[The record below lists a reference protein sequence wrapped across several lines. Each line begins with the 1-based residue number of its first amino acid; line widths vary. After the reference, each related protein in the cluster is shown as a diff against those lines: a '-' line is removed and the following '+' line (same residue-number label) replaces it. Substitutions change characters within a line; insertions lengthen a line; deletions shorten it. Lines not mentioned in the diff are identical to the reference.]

1 MKQTLTLAL
10 LLSVCL
16 ASNAQKSK
24 PIINEDNYVKFS
36 KNLYVSAYEV
46 TNREY
51 KQFLLSIYP
60 TLKAEDYQALKP
72 DSALWTKGFK
82 YAYNSPFER
91 DYHAHP
97 AYGKHPVVNVSK
109 EAMDKYCE
117 WLTAQYSTLKEKK
130 FGKVKFR
137 LPNEKEWLEFASPL
151 PGIPLPWDN
160 AVPYYL
166 DKKGKVIPLA
176 NLVIF
181 DYSKNYLDSFF
192 DGSPFAAVVGSFKPN
207 KLGLFD
213 IIGNVAEQTSDDKV
227 KGGGWGNTQEES
239 HVNKSQDYK
248 APSPFVGF
256 RVVME
261 VVE

>member
-1 MKQTLTLAL
+1 MKKTLTLIL
-10 LLSVCL
+10 LLSTCL

-24 PIINEDNYVKFS
+24 PVINEDNYVKFS

-46 TNREY
+46 TNGEY
-51 KQFLLSIYP
+51 KAFLQSVYP
-60 TLKAEDYQALKP
+60 TLKAEEYQALKP
-72 DSALWTKGFK
+72 DSALWTKGFT

-130 FGKVKFR
+130 FRKVKFR
-137 LPNEKEWLEFASPL
+137 LPSEKEWLELSSPL

-166 DKKGKVIPLA
+166 DKKGKVVPLA

-181 DYSKNYLDSFF
+181 DYSKNHLDSFF
-192 DGSPFAAVVGSFKPN
+192 DGSPFASVVGSFKPN

-261 VVE
+261 VIE

>member
-72 DSALWTKGFK
+72 DSTLWTKSFV
-82 YAYNSPFER
+82 YSYNMPYVN
-91 DYHAHP
+91 DYHSHP
-97 AYGKHPVVNVSK
+97 AFNNYPIVNITK
-109 EAMDKYCE
+109 ESMNKYCE
-117 WLTAQYSTLKEKK
+117 WLTVQYSNLKEKK
-130 FGKVKFR
+130 FGMVKFR
-137 LPNEKEWLEFASPL
+137 LPSEKEWLEFASPL
-151 PGIPLPWDN
+151 PGIPLPWDR
-160 AVPYYL
+160 AVPYHI
-166 DKKGKVIPLA
+166 DSKGKLEPLA
-176 NLVIF
+176 NLAIF
-181 DYSKNYLDSFF
+181 NYSKNSVDYIF
-192 DGSPFAAVVGSFKPN
+192 DNAMITSSVGGYKPN
-207 KLGLFD
+207 KIGLFD

-239 HVNKSQDYK
+239 HINKSQDYK